1 MNEKYAK
8 RPSFIIFCLNITRRQ
23 ERIDKRWLSDY
34 TSYMKESLKLAQIQN
49 RGQFG
54 NDPNEILEKVK
65 NRADPYHMIET
76 RLDDDLNTASQA
88 FGSTNRIA
96 NTLDQVRN
104 NLDPFVQWM
113 VFIWLS
119 FAVILIVWNAL
130 KLSTSWVL
138 GDDTQAKEIKTKI
151 YNIVKWVVVITA
163 AFFIIRLL
171 LSAISYVLK

>member
-1 MNEKYAK
+1 
-8 RPSFIIFCLNITRRQ
+8 
-23 ERIDKRWLSDY
+23 
-34 TSYMKESLKLAQIQN
+34 MKESLKLAQIQN

-65 NRADPYHMIET
+65 NRADPYRMIET

-113 VFIWLS
+113 VFI
-119 FAVILIVWNAL
+119 
-130 KLSTSWVL
+130 
-138 GDDTQAKEIKTKI
+138 
-151 YNIVKWVVVITA
+151 
-163 AFFIIRLL
+163 
-171 LSAISYVLK
+171 